1 MGRNSEDPPDV
12 NLKTEKMNG
21 EIVKK
26 LINDQILSSCHDIS
40 DGGLIISICE
50 LLIKSNIGADIK
62 IVHNGNILE
71 ELFAE
76 DQSRYIISVSSGNQ
90 SQMCEILNNASIQY
104 HHLGNITGSQLKVN
118 DKIVISLN
126 ELTEAFENLIPEL
139 MAS

>member
-1 MGRNSEDPPDV
+1 MGRNTEDPPDV
-12 NLKTEKMNG
+12 NLKTEKING

-26 LINDQILSSCHDIS
+26 LINDQLLSSCHDIS

-50 LLIKSNIGADIK
+50 LLIKSNIGANIK
-62 IVHNGNILE
+62 IAHNGDILE

-76 DQSRYIISVSSGNQ
+76 DQSRYIISVSSSNQ
-90 SQMCEILNNASIQY
+90 SQMCEILNNASTQY
-104 HHLGNITGSQLKVN
+104 HHIGNITGTQLKVN
-118 DKIVISLN
+118 DKIVISLS

>member
-1 MGRNSEDPPDV
+1 MGRNTEDPPDV
-12 NLKTEKMNG
+12 NLKTEKING

-26 LINDQILSSCHDIS
+26 LINDQLLSSCHDIS

-50 LLIKSNIGADIK
+50 LLIKSNIGADIN
-62 IVHNGNILE
+62 IANNGDILE

-76 DQSRYIISVSSGNQ
+76 NQSRYIVSVSSSNQ
-90 SQMCEILNNASIQY
+90 DKMFEILNNASIEY
-104 HHLGNITGSQLKVN
+104 YHLGNITGNELKVD
-118 DKIVISLN
+118 DKIVISLK